1 MKFFNNIMHSFSM
14 GLLAKKGLLEL
25 LLPKYKRLIQ
35 STKKPAEYDPP
46 IALI

>member
-1 MKFFNNIMHSFSM
+1 M